1 MRQILMSKPGEFDY
15 TGKRQPV
22 TNLAVKML
30 AKVITSKESGDEVV
44 IVSHKLKSDKET
56 EQQ

>member
-1 MRQILMSKPGEFDY
+1 MSKPGEFDY

-44 IVSHKLKSDKET
+44 IVSHKLKSNKET